1 MSNYAPDPK
10 KERIYSDLATI
21 KVSEVTAEQIET
33 LTDPI
38 TLSSEN
44 QDALITMNIVNKAA
58 MRDGTPIPMSG
69 KIALY
74 TQSDGTE
81 YQYFQ
86 PPKGE
91 IWRVVGVSALNSA
104 NLLNQQSNSYYS
116 YLTTDDGESLA
127 NSLFY
132 QSTGS
137 GSTNVGF
144 EVLFEKANNPL
155 IMDHNMFLL
164 MYSNMAY
171 SAVGATVTFKV
182 AYVRLR

>member
-1 MSNYAPDPK
+1 MSDYAPDPK
-10 KERIYSDLATI
+10 KQLVYTNLQNKTLAD
-21 KVSEVTAEQIET
+21 VTADDIQK
-33 LTDPI
+33 LTDPTFI
-38 TLSSEN
+38 QATN
-44 QDALITMNIVNKAA
+44 QDALITYNIVNRAA
-58 MRDGTPIPMSG
+58 MRDGTPMPLSG

-74 TQSDGTE
+74 TQTDDND

-91 IWRVVGVSALNSA
+91 VWRVVGVSALNSA
-104 NLLNQQSNSYYS
+104 NLTGGNSNSYYS
-116 YLTTDDGESLA
+116 YLTTDDQVSLA

-144 EVLFEKANNPL
+144 ETLFEKANNPL